1 MSSYQ
6 KIQIPD
12 KLKRERV
19 SPETNVPNDFLLLLD
34 ELKLD
39 RKDAQKFY
47 ENKEE
52 WSFVKSDR
60 KIYCTVKGKNKNHF
74 KKSII
79 AKVAFF

>member
-12 KLKRERV
+12 KLKKERV

-39 RKDAQKFY
+39 RKYAQKFY
-47 ENKEE
+47 GVIFQPLKY
-52 WSFVKSDR
+52 S
-60 KIYCTVKGKNKNHF
+60 GKHVF
-74 KKSII
+74 
-79 AKVAFF
+79 